1 MSKIKITCVF
11 KWTRTEEVR
20 CSMGVFVS
28 TTRFSVW
35 LACERGKG
43 SDSIYGETADTTV
56 EECVC
61 VRVEGEGDL
70 QAPPPHHSRQLQL
83 STAFDCLISETYI
96 YILLHSKAS

>member
-11 KWTRTEEVR
+11 KWTRTEEVG
-20 CSMGVFVS
+20 CSMGAFVS

-61 VRVEGEGDL
+61 VCESGGGGGLTSSASSSQPAAAALHCFR
-70 QAPPPHHSRQLQL
+70 L
-83 STAFDCLISETYI
+83 SYF
-96 YILLHSKAS
+96 